1 MTQTQPRVAVVGGG
15 VIGVCCAYFLAKRGA
30 AVTLLERNAIASG
43 ASGGNAGTIAP
54 GHGPI
59 NKPGRLWQA
68 LKQML
73 DPTSPLYIAPRF
85 DPQLARWLWT
95 FSRYCTSAHLQSSL
109 PVMGSLGHATR
120 SLFDQLVEEE
130 DLDCDFRTTGYYD
143 VFRTS
148 AGLATAKHEASA
160 MRAVGFH
167 PESLSGGALREREPA
182 LRQGIAGGV
191 FYPEAAT
198 LNPHRFVLELAERA
212 HRYGATIRTGSDVDS
227 VMPGVGVGVGVRL
240 TGLRLKTGE
249 VVEADHVVLA
259 TGAYSLHLAGQLGC
273 HLPIQAGKGYHRD
286 RDIGSGGTPPLRVT
300 CMLGEHSVFCT
311 PMDGFVRYSG
321 TMEFSGLNHVLRRP
335 RLEQLTTAAKMYFD
349 GVGDAPSRSEW
360 CGLRPCTPD
369 GLPIVGPVPGHADVF
384 VATGHA
390 MLGLTLGP
398 ITGRLISELVL
409 DKRPSMDIHA
419 LRVGRF

>member
-1 MTQTQPRVAVVGGG
+1 MTQVQPRVAVVGGG

-30 AVTLLERNAIASG
+30 EVTLLERNDIASG

-68 LKQML
+68 LKQMV

-85 DPQLARWLWT
+85 DPQLARWLWA
-95 FSRYCTSAHLQSSL
+95 FSRYCTPAHLRSSL
-109 PVMGSLGHATR
+109 PLMGSLGHATR

-130 DLDCDFRTTGYYD
+130 NLDCNFRAAGYYD

-148 AGLATAKHEASA
+148 AGLQTGTHEASA

-167 PESLSGGALREREPA
+167 PESLSGDALREREPA
-182 LRQGIAGGV
+182 LRQEIAGGV

-198 LNPHRFVLELAERA
+198 LNPHRFVLEMAERA
-212 HRYGATIRTGSDVDS
+212 HRYGTTIRTGSDVDS
-227 VMPGVGVGVGVRL
+227 VMSGSRL
-240 TGLRLKTGE
+240 TGVRLKTGE
-249 VVEADHVVLA
+249 VVETDHVVLA
-259 TGAYSLHLAGQLGC
+259 TGSYSLHLARQIGC
-273 HLPIQAGKGYHRD
+273 HLPIQAAKGYHRD
-286 RDIGSGGTPPLRVT
+286 RDIGSGGTPPLRLT
-300 CMLGEHSVFCT
+300 CMLGEHSVLCT

-390 MLGLTLGP
+390 MLGLTMGP
-398 ITGRLISELVL
+398 ITGQLISELVL